1 MDLRLSSEQEAFRD
15 EVREWL
21 RASVPRSLPS
31 PGTRDGFEAHREWER
46 TLSRAGYAA
55 IRWPEEYGGRGG
67 DPVLQAIFEEEYL
80 LAGGPERITVVGQ
93 NLLGPTLMVHGTPE
107 QRSRWL
113 PGILSAEEVWSQGFS
128 EPEAG
133 SDLAGIRTK
142 AVRDGEDWVVDG
154 QKIWTSYGT
163 FADWI
168 FALVRTDPEAE
179 RHRGITFLAV
189 DMRAD
194 GVEPRPIVQA
204 DGHAGF
210 AEVFF
215 TGVRVPADHVIGEVD
230 GGWEVAMT
238 TLGFER
244 DAPAAP
250 AARYLR
256 DVRELAEVARARGL
270 DRDPLTRDALGG
282 LLVRAEAYR
291 CHTLRTLTKL
301 ARGESLGSEAS
312 VTKLLW
318 SELEL
323 DIYEAGRDVL
333 GPYGEALG
341 DGVLEDP
348 GGWNSRYWFARAA
361 TIYAGTS
368 EIQRNV
374 VAERVLGLPRHPA
387 G

>member
-1 MDLRLSSEQEAFRD
+1 MDLRLSPEQEAFRT

-21 RASVPRSLPS
+21 DANVPRSLPS
-31 PGTRDGFEAHREWER
+31 PGTREGFEAHRDWER
-46 TLSRAGYAA
+46 TLARVGYAA
-55 IRWPEEYGGRGG
+55 IRWPEEYGGRGA

-80 LAGGPERITVVGQ
+80 LAGGPERVTVVGQ

-113 PGILSAEEVWSQGFS
+113 PGILSAEEIWSQGFS
-128 EPEAG
+128 EPDAG
-133 SDLAGIRTK
+133 SDLAGITTR
-142 AVRDGEDWVVDG
+142 AVRDGDTWTVDG

-179 RHRGITFLAV
+179 RHRGITFLCI
-189 DMRAD
+189 DMRSE
-194 GVEPRPIVQA
+194 GVEARPIVQA
-204 DGHAGF
+204 DGYAGF

-215 TGVRVPADHVIGEVD
+215 TGVRVPAENVIGQVD
-230 GGWEVAMT
+230 GGWAVAMS

-256 DVRELAEVARARGL
+256 DLRELAAVARARGL
-270 DRDPLTRDALGG
+270 DEDPVTRDTLAG

-291 CHTLRTLTKL
+291 SHTLRTLSRL
-301 ARGESLGSEAS
+301 SRGESLGPEAS
-312 VTKLLW
+312 VTKLMW
-318 SELEL
+318 SELER
-323 DIYEAGRDVL
+323 DIYETGRVVL
-333 GPYGEALG
+333 GSYADALE
-341 DGVLEDP
+341 DGPLEDP
-348 GGWNSRYWFARAA
+348 EAWHSRYWFARAA

-368 EIQRNV
+368 EIQRNI
-374 VAERVLGLPRHPA
+374 VAERVLGLPKD
-387 G
+387 